1 MKSLSRVSALI
12 TCKRSRASLSHPERL
27 HKGTS
32 ILSMNQIR
40 CALTGENRK
49 FSSKAVFAFVFYLLL
64 PVFALTTIM
73 ATYPELSSERL
84 VAIFYRIVP
93 IAFMLILVSQFQVRY
108 TKGSFGRFAMN
119 EIYVL
124 LVLLWLFALLGGE
137 PVIHQT
143 WEEYSFSLHIW
154 NYLLLIIFITAM
166 NVLYYIVEF
175 GAYHDKQ
182 VEKSEPQGEAQKE
195 EDSCPVPEGV
205 LIITTNIQ

>member
-12 TCKRSRASLSHPERL
+12 
-27 HKGTS
+27 
-32 ILSMNQIR
+32 
-40 CALTGENRK
+40 TGENRK

-93 IAFMLILVSQFQVRY
+93 IAFLLILVSQFQVRY
-108 TKGSFGRFAMN
+108 AKGSFGRFAMN

-154 NYLLLIIFITAM
+154 NYLLLIIFITVM

-175 GAYHDKQ
+175 AAYHNREKCEDQEDGHVTCEDK
-182 VEKSEPQGEAQKE
+182 SSDPKE
-195 EDSCPVPEGV
+195 VV
-205 LIITTNIQ
+205 ITTMQGQ

>member
-1 MKSLSRVSALI
+1 MRSLSRVSALI
-12 TCKRSRASLSHPERL
+12 T
-27 HKGTS
+27 
-32 ILSMNQIR
+32 
-40 CALTGENRK
+40 GEDRK
-49 FSSKAVFAFVFYLLL
+49 FSSKAVFALVFYLLL

-93 IAFMLILVSQFQVRY
+93 IAFLLILVSQFQVRY
-108 TKGSFGRFAMN
+108 GKGSFGRFAMN

-143 WEEYSFSLHIW
+143 WEEFHFSLHIW
-154 NYLLLIIFITAM
+154 NYLLLIIFITVM

-175 GAYHDKQ
+175 LAYHNR
-182 VEKSEPQGEAQKE
+182 EKY
-195 EDSCPVPEGV
+195 EDQEDGHVTCDNASSNPKGV
-205 LIITTNIQ
+205 VITTMQGQ

>member
-1 MKSLSRVSALI
+1 LNSLSRASALI
-12 TCKRSRASLSHPERL
+12 I
-27 HKGTS
+27 GD
-32 ILSMNQIR
+32 
-40 CALTGENRK
+40 NRK

-84 VAIFYRIVP
+84 MAILYRIVP
-93 IAFMLILVSQFQVRY
+93 IAFMLILISQFQVRY

-119 EIYVL
+119 EVYVL

-154 NYLLLIIFITAM
+154 NYLLLIIFITVM
-166 NVLYYIVEF
+166 NVIYYIVEF
-175 GAYHDKQ
+175 AAYHKHDSSEDQ
-182 VEKSEPQGEAQKE
+182 VDVKATSEEKSSDPK
-195 EDSCPVPEGV
+195 GV
-205 LIITTNIQ
+205 AITTMQGH

>member
-1 MKSLSRVSALI
+1 MNSLSRVSALI
-12 TCKRSRASLSHPERL
+12 
-27 HKGTS
+27 
-32 ILSMNQIR
+32 
-40 CALTGENRK
+40 TGENRK

-84 VAIFYRIVP
+84 VAILYRIVP
-93 IAFMLILVSQFQVRY
+93 IAFVLILVSQFQVRY

-119 EIYVL
+119 EVYVL

-175 GAYHDKQ
+175 AAYHNREQSENHEDAPIAAEDKSSDSKG
-182 VEKSEPQGEAQKE
+182 VVITIMQGH
-195 EDSCPVPEGV
+195 
-205 LIITTNIQ
+205 

>member
-1 MKSLSRVSALI
+1 MKSLSKVSALI
-12 TCKRSRASLSHPERL
+12 TCKRSKASFSHPERL

-32 ILSMNQIR
+32 IISMILAR

-84 VAIFYRIVP
+84 VAILFRIVP
-93 IAFMLILVSQFQVRY
+93 IAFLLILVSQFQVRY

-124 LVLLWLFALLGGE
+124 LVLLWLFALLGGD

-143 WEEYSFSLHIW
+143 WEEYHFSLHIW
-154 NYLLLIIFITAM
+154 NYLLLIIFITVM

-175 GAYHDKQ
+175 AAYHNLKECEDKEDGQ
-182 VEKSEPQGEAQKE
+182 VTCDSAPSDPKGVVITIMQGH
-195 EDSCPVPEGV
+195 
-205 LIITTNIQ
+205 